1 MNRTGNVTFGDASLN
16 VWEESVDE
24 KTFKKQV
31 FKRIIQQLNRLG
43 WSCEIP
49 QEKIDTYGFSFAT
62 RSRYCQKG
70 DLKADLR
77 LCGRHIEFKMFQNIN
92 APDRPDWGGRYQGD
106 KEQHMPYLMR
116 LEMERTRRRIR
127 DYLCNVFDSYEF
139 KPGKPEAGPGKL
151 TATEFV
157 FQTIADSWHYVPELG
172 HARISMPGR
181 NDKSADGKTVTHGCP
196 VYTTDM
202 KGRII
207 KGTAYYNLNS
217 SWWVVTGKYGYTC
230 AQAGDIYLENP
241 GNLRAKR
248 NQRTRRGRLEAK
260 LADAIRTMDF
270 QRAELFKQLLFGQ
283 QPLYCIWSKKHE
295 AWFRSNYSGYTGNQ
309 IDAGKY
315 TLDEIK
321 STGYWGDIEENR
333 LKLVPLH
340 KEAA

>member
-49 QEKIDTYGFSFAT
+49 QEKIDTYGFSYST
-62 RSRYCQKG
+62 GSRYCQKG
-70 DLKADLR
+70 DLKADLS
-77 LCGRHIEFKMFQNIN
+77 LNGRRIEFKMFQNIN
-92 APDRPDWGGRYQGD
+92 APDRPDWGGRYQND

-127 DYLCNVFDSYEF
+127 DYLCNVFDGYEF
-139 KPGKPEAGPGKL
+139 KQGKPEAGPGKL

-172 HARISMPGR
+172 HARISMPGY

-230 AQAGDIYLENP
+230 AQAGYIYLENP
-241 GNLRAKR
+241 GNLRTKR
-248 NQRTRRGRLEAK
+248 NQRKRRGRLEAK

-295 AWFRSNYSGYTGNQ
+295 AWFRPNYSGYTGNQ

-321 STGYWGDIEENR
+321 STGYWGDIAKDR
-333 LKLVPLH
+333 LKLVPMH